1 MESFPQS
8 TAECTENMTALGHPT
23 TRASLGLSPPSLTGA
38 EAQVAF
44 EGLVLALVPSS
55 HQALGGASSLD

>member
-1 MESFPQS
+1 MYRKH
-8 TAECTENMTALGHPT
+8 TALGHPT